1 MVVSRL
7 GFGADFDD
15 LWGSVRSTTL
25 EVSQGCF
32 NPSSATVTLCKL
44 LNFSEPLHE
53 HESQQPLPV
62 RGGKERRTQG

>member
-44 LNFSEPLHE
+44 LNFSELLHE
-53 HESQQPLPV
+53 HES
-62 RGGKERRTQG
+62 